1 MAKRKKEPTYYPPG
15 TILQYDGPMGFYP
28 VEVLNWDE
36 ISEGYDNRG
45 LRVLGEARIR
55 NVRTGKE
62 RLEMQFR
69 LHKPKTPNPG
79 KHFHETR
86 ITTPHRSATT
96 AGRIT
101 TTTTTSHTCYSSF
114 LPRSSLLLTRVTS

>member
-28 VEVLNWDE
+28 VEVLNWNE
-36 ISEGYDNRG
+36 IPEGYDNRG

-55 NVRTGKE
+55 NIRSGKE

-79 KHFHETR
+79 KTKQNEWIPAHAVR
-86 ITTPHRSATT
+86 IR
-96 AGRIT
+96 
-101 TTTTTSHTCYSSF
+101 
-114 LPRSSLLLTRVTS
+114 RVGKQTLVDILK